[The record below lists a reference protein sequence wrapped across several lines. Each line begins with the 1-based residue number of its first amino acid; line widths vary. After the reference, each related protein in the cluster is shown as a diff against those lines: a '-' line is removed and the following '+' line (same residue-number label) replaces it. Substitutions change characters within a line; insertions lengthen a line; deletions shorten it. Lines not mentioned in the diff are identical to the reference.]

1 MGFYSKDEKLSGFV
15 GKAYEKLLSADFEVD
30 SETFKESQYGVSFK
44 VRRKSEKAAKPV
56 NIAIYH
62 TEKKGFS
69 VVTADSEIHSII
81 LSLLSETG
89 TLGSDEAGKGD
100 VFGPLVVCAFL
111 LGEKE
116 LELLKLGIKD
126 SKRMKNEEILDTYK
140 KIQADFPDSFSM
152 VRIMP
157 EKYNQFY
164 KCLTEQGKN
173 LNNLLAWAHSKAV
186 ANVVSRRAGV
196 TQILI
201 DKFTDN
207 PAANSLIVSAAN
219 GIPIKFQVRAEQNPA
234 VAAASIIARAGYL
247 ISLRQISET
256 TLENN
261 FLLIPGSGAESDRL
275 LEKITEKYGA
285 GILGRIAKTHFANCE
300 KLSNYKDL
308 I

>member
-1 MGFYSKDEKLSGFV
+1 MGFYSKDEKLSEFV
-15 GKAYEKLLSADFEVD
+15 EKAYGKLLSSNFEVD
-30 SETFKESQYGVSFK
+30 ADTFRESQYGVSFK
-44 VRRKSEKAAKPV
+44 VRRKSENVKPV

-69 VVTADSEIHSII
+69 VVTADTEIHSVI

-111 LGEKE
+111 LGERE
-116 LELLKLGIKD
+116 QELLKLGVKD
-126 SKRMKNEEILDTYK
+126 SKRMKNEEILDIYK
-140 KIQADFPDSFSM
+140 KIQTGFPDSFSL

-157 EKYNQFY
+157 ERYNSFY
-164 KCLTEQGKN
+164 RSLAEQGKN
-173 LNNLLAWAHSKAV
+173 LTNLLAWAHSKAV
-186 ANVVSRRAGV
+186 SNVVSKRADV

-201 DKFTDN
+201 DKFSDN

-234 VAAASIIARAGYL
+234 VALASIVARAGYL
-247 ISLRQISET
+247 ISLNQISET
-256 TLENN
+256 VLENT
-261 FLLIPGSGAESDRL
+261 FRLIPGSGAESDGL
-275 LEKITEKYGA
+275 LEKITGKYGI
-285 GILGRIAKTHFANCE
+285 GILGKIAKTHFANCE
-300 KLSNYKDL
+300 KLINYQDL